1 MATLVVTPATVTYLR
16 GTIVSNSC
24 AAGGGTSYGNVP
36 TPPDL
41 PTTGQTY
48 PRGQ

>member
-24 AAGGGTSYGNVP
+24 AAGGGTSYGDVP
-36 TPPDL
+36 TPS